1 MKRRDLLKHLE
12 LLADVTQNQM
22 RSSKGVLRTC
32 IRIPSVRPPERRSRA
47 GKQEREGEGT
57 KGCVRISSVMLQLNC
72 ESTI

>member
-22 RSSKGVLRTC
+22 RSSKGVLRTG
-32 IRIPSVRPPERRSRA
+32 IRIPSVR
-47 GKQEREGEGT
+47 KQEREGEGT